1 MTLIGSGTITRK
13 LVGSAT
19 LGTLSPTTTGGIEI
33 DLLEGGDSSSSF
45 TGESPATVQITVRK
59 DTSANW
65 SSNNPVLG
73 ESEIAHVTDTNQY
86 VIGNGVDAFIDL
98 PNTNYFASM
107 DDLMTQIGNV
117 SGSLA
122 EIQSDISTLQ
132 TDLGLAETS
141 IAGLTTSV
149 SSLQT
154 GVNNHES
161 EITTLQSDVSTLQ
174 SDLTTQV
181 SGLQGQIDT
190 INTSLTDGL
199 MKKYTLQLNLSE
211 IDVNAESNIE
221 IIIPTP
227 SKAVMLLH
235 SSVLIESDS
244 LSAGQSAIR
253 IKSEND
259 INIFEDLI
267 IDDTGSFVGLTLLK
281 SQRDPAT
288 LSGVDGKVYLY
299 ITLGNTWAGANGVIT
314 LTILYMEV

>member
-19 LGTLSPTTTGGIEI
+19 LGTLAPTTTGGIEI
-33 DLLEGGDSSSSF
+33 DLLEGGNSSSSF

-59 DTSANW
+59 DTYDNW
-65 SSNNPVLG
+65 VANNPILG

-154 GVNNHES
+154 SVNNHES
-161 EITTLQSDVSTLQ
+161 DITDLQSTVSTLQ
-174 SDLTTQV
+174 TDLTSSV

-190 INTSLTDGL
+190 LSGGV
-199 MKKYTLQLNLSE
+199 MKKYELSLNLSE
-211 IDVNAESNIE
+211 IDINSESNLE
-221 IIIPTP
+221 IIVPT
-227 SKAVMLLH
+227 SGKAIMPLH
-235 SSVLIESDS
+235 ASSLIVSDNIS
-244 LSAGQSAIR
+244 TGESAIR

-259 INIFEDLI
+259 NNIFEDLNI
-267 IDDTGSFVGLTLLK
+267 VDDGSSNGLTLLQ
-281 SQRDPAT
+281 SHRSPAT
-288 LSGVDGKVYLY
+288 LSGIDGKVYLY
-299 ITLGNTWAGANGVIT
+299 FTLGNTWAGANGT
-314 LTILYMEV
+314 LKLTIFYMEV

>member
-19 LGTLSPTTTGGIEI
+19 LGTLAPTTVGGIEI
-33 DLLEGGDSSSSF
+33 DLLEGGDSASAF
-45 TGESPATVQITVRK
+45 GGESPATVQITVRK

-154 GVNNHES
+154 SVNNHES
-161 EITTLQSDVSTLQ
+161 DITDLQSTVSTLQ
-174 SDLTTQV
+174 TDLTSSVSDL
-181 SGLQGQIDT
+181 LGQIDT
-190 INTSLTDGL
+190 LSGGV
-199 MKKYTLQLNLSE
+199 MMKYTLQFNASDVPSIEGAPFDIITPTSGKTLLFIAACVSVVCSSPTTKPLDFQFNNGASYPNP
-211 IDVNAESNIE
+211 ISTISVSDDVNATTSGLVNVGL
-221 IIIPTP
+221 PYLKDKQP
-227 SKAVMLLH
+227 L
-235 SSVLIESDS
+235 
-244 LSAGQSAIR
+244 
-253 IKSEND
+253 
-259 INIFEDLI
+259 DLI
-267 IDDTGSFVGLTLLK
+267 LVN
-281 SQRDPAT
+281 
-288 LSGVDGKVYLY
+288 SGVQSGDAQY
-299 ITLGNTWAGANGVIT
+299 T
-314 LTILYMEV
+314 LTIFYMEV